1 MDTYNTTTDNSQQ
14 CTSNNDTEM
23 VAAPEDPLLDFAN
36 ALPPPSEN
44 DTAPPELAE
53 ETTTPPPQL
62 DDVERMICHE
72 HFPALLAKATKVKGM
87 REKMEMNSVGAP
99 TSNGSMLDPNQV
111 IAAVTRMKA
120 ALSNKQDTDMPVVR
134 KGTYPLTDSML
145 EESFEVLQKE
155 LERCESWYEQRKL
168 NAAGGKRNANGE
180 PIVVKYAK
188 WQTDILMNWM
198 IEHKSHPFPD
208 ANQIKDLGDKT
219 GLSQSQIVNWTTNV
233 RKRNLKAT
241 VEQGKKPH
249 HFIDFVFLAN
259 DRERRE
265 AQGLEPLPVSVK
277 GQPRRKKQKK
287 APKPASPPHQYHHH
301 PADAAFRPHPSGHH
315 GYYSQPPPSH
325 HHSMQHHHQ
334 PPHQQEGSGYH
345 QYYQHAPYPPP
356 PPLYYQ
362 QPTSMVP
369 QPPPD
374 HEWERTLGVVSESFD
389 EDRVQHAAA
398 PPHQRETL
406 DSYAAAWTN
415 AQPMAQPS
423 SYATMLEEVD
433 VIAAATLEKALMADT
448 MEPTPQRAGRD
459 SLNSI
464 EMIDLDDS
472 NCFLDDYDFK
482 NVTGI

>member
-1 MDTYNTTTDNSQQ
+1 MDTYNTTNHTRQYTDND
-14 CTSNNDTEM
+14 DTEM
-23 VAAPEDPLLDFAN
+23 MAAPEPEDPLLDFAN
-36 ALPPPSEN
+36 ALPPPPSEK

-53 ETTTPPPQL
+53 DTTTQPEQL

-87 REKMEMNSVGAP
+87 REKMEMNSAGAP
-99 TSNGSMLDPNQV
+99 TTNGSMLDPNQV
-111 IAAVTRMKA
+111 IAAVTRMKT
-120 ALSNKQDTDMPVVR
+120 ALSNKQGTDMPVVR

-208 ANQIKDLGDKT
+208 ADQIKDLGDKT

-265 AQGLEPLPVSVK
+265 AQGLEPVSRFGK
-277 GQPRRKKQKK
+277 GSNLDLDARSKRRRHPRLHHLLI
-287 APKPASPPHQYHHH
+287 STSHH
-301 PADAAFRPHPSGHH
+301 PTDAAFRPYPGGHH
-315 GYYSQPPPSH
+315 AYYAQPPPSIIIIRCRYQQ
-325 HHSMQHHHQ
+325 QH
-334 PPHQQEGSGYH
+334 PPPQQEGSGYH
-345 QYYQHAPYPPP
+345 QYYQHPYPPP
-356 PPLYYQ
+356 PPFVYEH
-362 QPTSMVP
+362 PPSMVP
-369 QPPPD
+369 QPPHE

-389 EDRVQHAAA
+389 EDRVQPTAALA
-398 PPHQRETL
+398 NT
-406 DSYAAAWTN
+406 A
-415 AQPMAQPS
+415 
-423 SYATMLEEVD
+423 
-433 VIAAATLEKALMADT
+433 
-448 MEPTPQRAGRD
+448 
-459 SLNSI
+459 
-464 EMIDLDDS
+464 
-472 NCFLDDYDFK
+472 
-482 NVTGI
+482 